1 MFDTIQKLLT
11 NGRMNREHAK
21 PRRTGLV
28 RVLFLQASIFCV
40 VSLFVPAAFAASSK
54 PNAKI
59 SVRKSKTK
67 LKTKKKSV
75 DYNAPGIAAFQNKN
89 YVEALRLF
97 GIATKND
104 PKNAMAWLYQARSI
118 VAVYGAME
126 PENYCNFEKNWIFDA
141 LASLSKATE
150 LGGAKTLTLL
160 ASIRDPNFGKFRAR
174 PEFKNWDL
182 VRTLPLKTDLA
193 TQEFFAKHNDWL
205 IEKNPD
211 PVTVVTFSPT
221 HELTISPADGA
232 RETGTWSAGTD
243 RVVIKTKTEMRTLNL
258 TTAKYDFGTAGK
270 SFRVVVLKDPAKSE
284 SWGIGPEIAD
294 CPKP

>member
-1 MFDTIQKLLT
+1 
-11 NGRMNREHAK
+11 MNREHAK
-21 PRRTGLV
+21 PRTRLV
-28 RVLFLQASIFCV
+28 RVLFFQASIICV
-40 VSLFVPAAFAASSK
+40 LFAAAGFALAGPTK
-54 PNAKI
+54 INAKV
-59 SVRKSKTK
+59 SAKVNAKAGTKKSKA
-67 LKTKKKSV
+67 KTKKKSV

-104 PKNAMAWLYQARSI
+104 PKNALAWLYQARSV
-118 VAVYGAME
+118 VAVYGATE

-150 LGGAKTLTLL
+150 LGSAKILPVL
-160 ASIRDPNFGKFRAR
+160 ASIRDPNFGKLRAR

-182 VRTLPLKTDLA
+182 VRTLPLKSDLA

-205 IEKNPD
+205 IEKGSD

-258 TTAKYDFGTAGK
+258 TTAKYSFGTAGK
-270 SFRVVVLKDPAKSE
+270 SFRVVVLKDSAKSGAW
-284 SWGIGPEIAD
+284 SIGPEIAD